1 MYAVNELGSTCGKC
15 GNEIARSRADST
27 HDRVLQG
34 DQGFSGLNFIDCLD
48 LVDKYLLQSIDG
60 FTHHLNKD
68 AVVAGGVV
76 SLGDLLQTF
85 QAGEGGGLVFG
96 AF

>member
-1 MYAVNELGSTCGKC
+1 MGLKKK
-15 GNEIARSRADST
+15 RSGLDGA
-27 HDRVLQG
+27 HDRVLQH
-34 DQGFSGLNFIDCLD
+34 DQSFSGLNFIDCLD

-85 QAGEGGGLVFG
+85 QAGEGGGIVFG
-96 AF
+96 AFKIMPMKQPTS